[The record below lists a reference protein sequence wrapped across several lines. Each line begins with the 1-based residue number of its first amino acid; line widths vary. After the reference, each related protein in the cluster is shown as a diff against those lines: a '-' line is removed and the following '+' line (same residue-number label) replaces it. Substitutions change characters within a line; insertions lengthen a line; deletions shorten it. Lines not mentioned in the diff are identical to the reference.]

1 MNFLIPYTCI
11 FMKWDGLCLVWRF
24 SCQKWSAV
32 IILSIGSAIHSCFK
46 FPSQE
51 VEIINLTQFIIVQY
65 KCISNVN
72 IFRLLHFNIFLKVI
86 IMADSPDDN
95 LLEKYLGILQ
105 LTNESKIKVDKS
117 VKDKFR
123 SNLTCLIDER
133 KFMTDKMLFKTK
145 SYKYLIEWYTC
156 R

>member
-1 MNFLIPYTCI
+1 
-11 FMKWDGLCLVWRF
+11 
-24 SCQKWSAV
+24 
-32 IILSIGSAIHSCFK
+32 
-46 FPSQE
+46 
-51 VEIINLTQFIIVQY
+51 
-65 KCISNVN
+65 
-72 IFRLLHFNIFLKVI
+72 
-86 IMADSPDDN
+86 MADSPDDN